1 MKCNIKSSK
10 RLFNIALTLFAVSPI
25 IEKIDMLYYACMFLS
40 ISLCI
45 ITGVF
50 VIKTYRKDHNN
61 ILKLCLNDTY
71 EDLYLMLI
79 CVVGITVGYLM
90 ENFSHVHIFSVF
102 FVLNLLTMLISTKK
116 KAEQLYKH
124 SIARMQNTYRAVQPL
139 GYQGSFYIFIG
150 RKDFYFHFIK
160 HFVLIDYFCK
170 RISFNPIKYSY
181 EIKCQNC

>member
-1 MKCNIKSSK
+1 MKCNIKTSK

-45 ITGVF
+45 IAGVL
-50 VIKTYRKDHNN
+50 VIKKYRKDHND
-61 ILKLCLNDTY
+61 ILKLCLNDTH
-71 EDLYLMLI
+71 EDLYLLLI
-79 CVVGITVGYLM
+79 CVVGISIGYLM

-116 KAEQLYKH
+116 KAEQLYQH

-150 RKDFYFHFIK
+150 RKDFQ
-160 HFVLIDYFCK
+160 
-170 RISFNPIKYSY
+170 P
-181 EIKCQNC
+181 

>member
-10 RLFNIALTLFAVSPI
+10 RLFNVALTLFAVSPI

-45 ITGVF
+45 IGGVF

-61 ILKLCLNDTY
+61 ILKSCLNDTY

-79 CVVGITVGYLM
+79 CVVGIAIGYLM
-90 ENFSHVHIFSVF
+90 ENVSHVHIFSVF

-116 KAEQLYKH
+116 KAE
-124 SIARMQNTYRAVQPL
+124 
-139 GYQGSFYIFIG
+139 
-150 RKDFYFHFIK
+150 
-160 HFVLIDYFCK
+160 
-170 RISFNPIKYSY
+170 
-181 EIKCQNC
+181 